1 MTGTTHTQMS
11 TKIPS
16 SDIYTYEKQALD
28 SLPKDHPHYEEIK
41 DLHRSAQDTY
51 GTLSDKGK
59 QKAHKK
65 MGRTLGSGKDW
76 IEKHGEGPK

>member
-1 MTGTTHTQMS
+1 MKDPMTCTTHTQMNN

-41 DLHRSAQDTY
+41 DL
-51 GTLSDKGK
+51 LIK
-59 QKAHKK
+59 QINDDL
-65 MGRTLGSGKDW
+65 RTHANTSTD
-76 IEKHGEGPK
+76 

>member
-1 MTGTTHTQMS
+1 MKTKDQMTGTTHTQMS

-41 DLHRSAQDTY
+41 DLLINQINDD
-51 GTLSDKGK
+51 L
-59 QKAHKK
+59 
-65 MGRTLGSGKDW
+65 RTHANTSTD
-76 IEKHGEGPK
+76 